1 MANRTVVTREA
12 VERARAMLREQ
23 GRPITLTAIMAL
35 TGGTKPKVQ
44 AILSDIEAEEKSP
57 KSTEPEAAESAVNP
71 SDGTPAELPDEVRA
85 SADALMGALADCL
98 TATIRRER
106 DRARYELDAEQEAH
120 RAALESE
127 RLAHEARA
135 KALQGQIDAL
145 AALRAE
151 MRDELEE
158 AGNEQERLQDLLET
172 AEQACRDTQDTLE
185 RTCARRDE
193 LIADLDVE
201 RARTNQMEKDLLK
214 ARADAAELR
223 GRSEARAADL
233 EEAKADARA
242 SLARAAVAEADVARL
257 SGELERT
264 RAELAAARADAAK
277 ERQARD
283 QASRP
288 KRKGDAGGGKAL
300 VPVVPATGESSQP
313 SQPTGPAGTAGPVG
327 TA

>member
-12 VERARAMLREQ
+12 VERAMAMLREQ
-23 GRPITLTAIMAL
+23 GRPITLTAVMAL
-35 TGGTKPKVQ
+35 TGGTKPKVFG
-44 AILSDIEAEEKSP
+44 ILSDIEAEEKSP
-57 KSTEPEAAESAVNP
+57 KSAEPEAAELAVDP
-71 SDGTPAELPDEVRA
+71 SDGSPAELPDAVHV
-85 SADALMGALADCL
+85 SANALMAALTDCL
-98 TATIRRER
+98 TVTIRRER
-106 DRARYELDAEQEAH
+106 DRARRELDAEREAH

-127 RLAHEARA
+127 RLAYEARA

-145 AALRAE
+145 TTLRAK

-172 AEQACRDTQDTLE
+172 AEQARRDTEDTLE
-185 RTCARRDE
+185 QTRARRDE
-193 LIADLDVE
+193 LIAELDIE
-201 RARTNQMEKDLLK
+201 RARTNQMEKDLLQ

-223 GRSEARAADL
+223 GRSEARADAL

-264 RAELAAARADAAK
+264 RADVTK

-288 KRKGDAGGGKAL
+288 KRGGAGGVKAP
-300 VPVVPATGESSQP
+300 VPVAPATGESSQP
-313 SQPTGPAGTAGPVG
+313 SQPTGPAVAGGPVG
-327 TA
+327 SA

>member
-1 MANRTVVTREA
+1 MANKTVVTREA
-12 VERARAMLREQ
+12 VERAVAMLQEQ
-23 GRPITLTAIMAL
+23 GRPITITAIMAL

-44 AILSDIEAEEKSP
+44 AILSDVQAAEARRESA
-57 KSTEPEAAESAVNP
+57 EPEAAQPAVDP
-71 SDGTPAELPDEVRA
+71 SDGSPAELPDEIRA
-85 SADALMGALADCL
+85 SADALMASLADCL

-106 DRARYELDAEQEAH
+106 DRARREMDAEREAH

-127 RLAHEARA
+127 RLAYEARA
-135 KALQGQIDAL
+135 KALHAEINAL
-145 AALRAE
+145 ADLRTE
-151 MRDELEE
+151 MRIGLEE
-158 AGNEQERLQDLLET
+158 AGNEQERLQDLLEA
-172 AEQACRDTQDTLE
+172 AEQACRDTEGTLE
-185 RTCARRDE
+185 QTRARRDE

-201 RARTNQMEKDLLK
+201 RARINQMEKDLLQ

-233 EEAKADARA
+233 EEAKAEVRVT
-242 SLARAAVAEADVARL
+242 LTRAAVAEADVASL

-288 KRKGDAGGGKAL
+288 RRKGDAGGGKAP
-300 VPVVPATGESSQP
+300 VPVVPATGESSQS
-313 SQPTGPAGTAGPVG
+313 SQPTV
-327 TA
+327 